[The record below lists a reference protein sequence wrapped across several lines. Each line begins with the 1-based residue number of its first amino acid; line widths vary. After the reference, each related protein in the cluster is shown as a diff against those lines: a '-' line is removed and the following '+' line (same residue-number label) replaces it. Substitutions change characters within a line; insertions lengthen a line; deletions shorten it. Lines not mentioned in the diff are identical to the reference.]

1 MKVILRKELETLGNT
16 GDIVDVKN
24 GYARNFLIPKGF
36 ALKADEKNIQ
46 MLESEKNQQKVK
58 LSKDRKEAE
67 LLAEQ
72 VNKVSCTATMNVGEE
87 DKVFGSVTTQTIADL
102 IKDQGIE
109 IDRKKIIL
117 SEPIKALGIYT
128 IPIKLHSEVEA
139 KIKLWVVKE

>member
-1 MKVILRKELETLGNT
+1 MKVILRKELETLGNA
-16 GDIVDVKN
+16 GDVVVVKD

-36 ALKADEKNIQ
+36 ALRADKKNIQ
-46 MLESEKNQQKVK
+46 LLESEKKQQKVK
-58 LSKDRKEAE
+58 MSKDKKEAE

-72 VNKVSCTATMNVGEE
+72 LNKVSCTATMNVGEE
-87 DKVFGSVTTQTIADL
+87 DKVFGSVTTQNIADL

-109 IDRKKIIL
+109 IDRKKITL

-128 IPIKLHSEVEA
+128 IPIKLHSEVDA